1 MLKFYVFLKALTKKL
16 IIMKKWILTG
26 AAAFLGYFNTNA
38 QDLESI
44 LLAAGDANQLINQY
58 IEPALKGLTYSV
70 NGGWYTSAKTHKKFG
85 FDITI
90 AGNAALVPDDDQTFL
105 FNPATYTFL
114 STPSQSATTLPT
126 VFGQDGNSSV
136 IDVRVPVGDGTFK
149 VASFEMPGGVA
160 EDLPASG
167 VPAPTIQVGFGLP
180 TRTDIKL
187 RLVPNLD
194 YDDRVEASLFGLGL
208 QHDISQY
215 FPTMEESPFS
225 ISALGA
231 FTTTTARYELLNDA
245 NNSNVTVTD
254 GIAEF
259 KLNTWTVQAIAG
271 VDLKIVNF
279 YASAGY
285 NSGNTSIS
293 LLGDYT
299 LSYDLE
305 DEDGTTLGTVSETLV
320 DPLDIKAD
328 TGGMRGTVGMR
339 LNLSVFK
346 IFADYTLQEY
356 NTVTAGI
363 AVSVR

>member
-1 MLKFYVFLKALTKKL
+1 
-16 IIMKKWILTG
+16 MKKILVAG
-26 AAAFLGYFNTNA
+26 AFLSFFNVNA

-44 LLAAGDANQLINQY
+44 LLASGDANQLINQY
-58 IEPALKGLTYSV
+58 IQPALKGLTYSV
-70 NGGWYTSAKTHKKFG
+70 NGGWITSAKTHKKFG

-90 AGNAALVPDDDQTFL
+90 AGNAALVPDKDQTFL
-105 FNPATYTFL
+105 FNPSDYTFL
-114 STPSQSATTLPT
+114 STASQNTTLLPT
-126 VFGQDGNSSV
+126 VLGQDGNSNI

-167 VPAPTIQVGFGLP
+167 VPSPTIQVGFGLP
-180 TRTDIKL
+180 SKTDIKL

-194 YDDRVEASLFGLGL
+194 YDDRVAASLFGLGL
-208 QHDISQY
+208 QHDMSQY
-215 FPTMEESPFS
+215 FPLMEESPFS
-225 ISALGA
+225 ISVLGA
-231 FTTTTARYELLNDA
+231 FTTTTAEYELLNDA
-245 NNSNVTVTD
+245 NNSNVTVTN
-254 GIAEF
+254 GVAEF
-259 KLNTWTVQAIAG
+259 KLNTWTAQAIAG

-285 NSGNTSIS
+285 NSGNSSIK
-293 LLGDYT
+293 LLGEYA

-305 DEDGTTLGTVSETLV
+305 NEDGTPIGTVTESLI

-328 TGGMRGTVGMR
+328 TGGVRGTLGMR
-339 LNLSVFK
+339 VNLSVFK

-356 NTVTAGI
+356 NTLTAGI